1 MDLSKPGISCN
12 IIDANGRTVKYG
24 HLINYKN

>member
-1 MDLSKPGISCN
+1 MAGVSCN

-24 HLINYKN
+24 HLINHKI